1 MGATAAPVVAKRAV
15 TNTPAAAKFHK
26 EVDLSSSKLYTNEE
40 RPTKMPRVEATTM
53 NDSMYSTSPAAGF
66 DGYIMQCFKDSVSPD
81 VDGLCMPCNP
91 RCVSPD

>member
-1 MGATAAPVVAKRAV
+1 MATRVV
-15 TNTPAAAKFHK
+15 TNKPATAKFHK
-26 EVDLSSSKLYTNEE
+26 EVDLSSLKSYTNEE
-40 RPTKMPRVEATTM
+40 TPTKMPCVEATTM
-53 NDSMYSTSPAAGF
+53 NDSAYSTSPAAGF